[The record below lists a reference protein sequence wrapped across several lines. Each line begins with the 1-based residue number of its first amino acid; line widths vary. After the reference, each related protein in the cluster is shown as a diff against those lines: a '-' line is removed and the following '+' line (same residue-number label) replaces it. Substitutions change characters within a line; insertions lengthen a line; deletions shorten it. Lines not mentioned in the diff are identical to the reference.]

1 MRVFAGPNGSG
12 KSTTLRFL
20 SPTLL
25 GIYLNADDIE
35 RNMRERG
42 FFDLSEYAIRADAVA
57 LKHYLATSPFLQQA
71 QLADIVETFK
81 VDDMRLYFGDTPPNS
96 YFASVIVDFMR
107 RDLISQKASF
117 TFETVMS
124 SRDKVDLMHAA
135 RQQGYRVYLYF
146 VATNDPAINVVRV
159 QNRVRE
165 GGHDVPTDKIISRY
179 HRSLALLRHAIRN
192 SDRAYVFDNSGYFRQ
207 QVWVA
212 EVTNGTELQLQTDY
226 PPDWFEAA
234 VLS

>member
-12 KSTTLRFL
+12 KSTTLQFL
-20 SPTLL
+20 SPRLL

-35 RNMRERG
+35 RTTRERG
-42 FFDLSEYAIRADAVA
+42 FVDLAEFAIKSDAAA
-57 LKHYLATSPFLQQA
+57 LRSYLATSPFLQQA
-71 QLADIVETFK
+71 RLAGSAASLRVEGT
-81 VDDMRLYFGDTPPNS
+81 RLHFGDVTPNS

-107 RDLISQKASF
+107 RDLIAQQASF

-179 HRSLALLRHAIRN
+179 HRSLGLLRYAIKN
-192 SDRAYVFDNSGYFRQ
+192 TDRAYVFDNSGYFRQ

-212 EVTNGTELQLQTDY
+212 EVTNGTELKLHTDY
-226 PPDWFEAA
+226 PPGWFEEA